1 MKISITNRLYF
12 DKTLIVLTVA
22 ALAAAIFIVM
32 SFIYAGNT
40 ERKNSQ
46 LNAQLADIQSIAG
59 KIVRIRTIVGSK
71 EKKIGLKKSMGVV
84 STLEQVLNGLGLEAQ
99 VIRPLDKTRI
109 NEFIEENAEL
119 EIQNT
124 DLNSIVNLLYK
135 IDRSPFPMKIKN
147 AAIETTFQDPDKF
160 ILKLTISL
168 MSRA

>member
-12 DKTLIVLTVA
+12 DKILIALTVA
-22 ALAAAIFIVM
+22 ALAAAIFTVM

-46 LNAQLADIQSIAG
+46 LNAQLAGIQSLTG
-59 KIVRIRTIVGSK
+59 KIVRIKTVVESK
-71 EKKIGLKKSMGVV
+71 EKKIGLRKSIGIV
-84 STLEQVLNGLGLEAQ
+84 STLEQILKSLGLEAQ
-99 VIRPLDKTRI
+99 VIKPLDKTKI
-109 NEFIEENAEL
+109 AEFIEENAEL

-135 IDRSPFPMKIKN
+135 IDISPFPMKIKN
-147 AAIETTFQDPDKF
+147 AAIKTTFQDPDKF

-168 MSRA
+168 MTRA

>member
-12 DKTLIVLTVA
+12 DKILIALTVT
-22 ALAAAIFIVM
+22 ALAAAIFTVM

-46 LNAQLADIQSIAG
+46 LNAQLAGIQSLAA
-59 KIVRIRTIVGSK
+59 KIVRIKTVVGSQ
-71 EKKIGLKKSMGVV
+71 EKKIGLRKSIGIV
-84 STLEQVLNGLGLEAQ
+84 STLEEILKSLGLEAQ
-99 VIRPLDKTRI
+99 VIRPLDKTKI
-109 NEFIEENAEL
+109 AEFIEENAEL

-147 AAIETTFQDPDKF
+147 AAIKTTFQDPDKF